1 MTRRE
6 IADTLAKV
14 INKYNKFKDVVDSWG
29 SVEAFAD
36 SLYESIEKNDLWDL
50 MDILVWIEDRGQYV
64 DRCFVHDHFKITVR

>member
-64 DRCFVHDHFKITVR
+64 DRCFVHDHVKITVR